1 MKKAVAVVSLALS
14 AALAVPV
21 YAADQADQSAQTAE
35 AAQPTKEQQKIA
47 LDKLKADKKFIT
59 SENLALTEAE
69 AKGFWPIYDEYQ
81 DGLEKLNQRTLDAI
95 GEYADLY
102 RNNTM
107 TDAKALVLVNKFL
120 AIESD
125 ELALKKST
133 LPKVQKV
140 LPGIKEARYFQI
152 ENKLRAI
159 VKIKLAEA
167 IPLVK

>member
-1 MKKAVAVVSLALS
+1 MKKVVAIASLAL
-14 AALAVPV
+14 AAFLATPV
-21 YAADQADQSAQTAE
+21 YAADQADQSAQ
-35 AAQPTKEQQKIA
+35 PTMEQQQIA
-47 LDKLKADKKFIT
+47 LDKLKADKKYIT
-59 SENLALTEAE
+59 SQNMDLTEAE
-69 AKGFWPIYDEYQ
+69 AKAFWPIYDEYQ

-107 TDAKALVLVNKFL
+107 TDDKALVLVNKFL

-133 LPKVQKV
+133 LPKLQKAV
-140 LPGIKEARYFQI
+140 PGIKVARYFQI